1 MFCSGMRGADILPEI
16 DADPPLASRQIERLD
31 RLADIGLEI
40 AEALLAQAKGEG
52 PKVVEGDIALAYD
65 RIARAV
71 RMAVMLQSRL
81 AQDARRAHETPA
93 EPQPPSPVI
102 ARKDQVA
109 RIVRRIAQG
118 DDRLDGYQVGWAGRE
133 ARERLEHDD
142 IYGQVMS
149 QPVSDIV
156 ADICHDLG
164 LNPDW
169 ARLADEAWAQD
180 EMDSGHVGEPLQAL
194 LDEDD
199 EDERVLPCERQR
211 TGGESDREGDRS
223 NAQRAGA
230 GMDRAPP
237 LAIPTLEDRLQAL
250 ASDPATL
257 AAAGRGCSPGA
268 DTG

>member
-1 MFCSGMRGADILPEI
+1 MDRG
-16 DADPPLASRQIERLD
+16 DPLTIPTLEDRLQALASD
-31 RLADIGLEI
+31 PATLA
-40 AEALLAQAKGEG
+40 AAAK
-52 PKVVEGDIALAYD
+52 
-65 RIARAV
+65 
-71 RMAVMLQSRL
+71 
-81 AQDARRAHETPA
+81 
-93 EPQPPSPVI
+93 

-109 RIVRRIAQG
+109 RIVARVAEG
-118 DDRLDGYQVGWAGRE
+118 HEELDPFQVSWAARE

-149 QPVSDIV
+149 QPISDIV

-223 NAQRAGA
+223 NAQRAG
-230 GMDRAPP
+230 GGIQPP
-237 LAIPTLEDRLQAL
+237 QRLDSAEVIRS
-250 ASDPATL
+250 A
-257 AAAGRGCSPGA
+257 
-268 DTG
+268 